1 MTVRV
6 VVADDHPLFREG
18 LRSLIADSTETEL
31 VGLAAD
37 GDEAVAVALDQRP
50 DVVVM
55 DLRMP
60 GLNGVDATRKIVAAL
75 PDVAVLV
82 LTMVE
87 EDASIFAAM
96 RAGARGYVLKGAGPE
111 TILRSILVVAAGE
124 AIFGAAVAARLGQ
137 FFAGGADAAPT
148 PFPDLT
154 SRERDILALMATGA
168 NNTTIAA
175 RLGLTEKTVRNN
187 VSNVFAKLRVADR
200 AAAVARARDA
210 GLGSTPPPPLP

>member
-6 VVADDHPLFREG
+6 LIADDHPLFREG
-18 LRSLIADSTETEL
+18 LRALVADSPETEL
-31 VGLAAD
+31 VGSAAD
-37 GDEAVAVALDQRP
+37 GDEAVRLALRETP

-60 GLNGVDATRKIVAAL
+60 GLNGVQATRQIVEAR
-75 PDVAVLV
+75 PDIAVLV

-124 AIFGAAVAARLGQ
+124 AIFGSTVAGRLTQ
-137 FFAGGADAAPT
+137 FFATGGTAPAAT

-154 SRERDILALMATGA
+154 GRERDILALMATGA
-168 NNTTIAA
+168 NNQLIAS

-187 VSNVFAKLRVADR
+187 VSNVLAKLRVADR

-210 GLGSTPPPPLP
+210 GLGQPEDSG

>member
-1 MTVRV
+1 VTGRV
-6 VVADDHPLFREG
+6 LRVLVADDHPLFREG
-18 LRSLIADSTETEL
+18 LRALVADTPDIEL
-31 VGLAAD
+31 AGLAAD
-37 GDEAVAVALDQRP
+37 GAEAVEIALRERP

-60 GLNGVDATRKIVAAL
+60 GLNGVDATRKIVAEL

-111 TILRSILVVAAGE
+111 TILRSIRVVAAGE
-124 AIFGAAVAARLGQ
+124 AIFGPVVAARLTQ
-137 FFAGGADAAPT
+137 FFLPGPT
-148 PFPDLT
+148 TAFPDLT
-154 SRERDILALMATGA
+154 ARERDILALMATGA
-168 NNTTIAA
+168 SNTVIAG

-187 VSNVFAKLRVADR
+187 VSNIFAKLRVADR

-210 GLGSTPPPPLP
+210 GLGAPPG

>member
-18 LRSLIADSTETEL
+18 LRSLIVDSPDTEL

-37 GDEAVAVALDQRP
+37 GDEAVAIALAQRP

-60 GLNGVDATRKIVAAL
+60 GVNGVDATRQIVSAV
-75 PDVAVLV
+75 PGVAVLV

-96 RAGARGYVLKGAGPE
+96 RAGARGYVLKGAEPE
-111 TILRSILVVAAGE
+111 TILRSILVVAH
-124 AIFGAAVAARLGQ
+124 
-137 FFAGGADAAPT
+137 GG
-148 PFPDLT
+148 
-154 SRERDILALMATGA
+154 RRC
-168 NNTTIAA
+168 
-175 RLGLTEKTVRNN
+175 
-187 VSNVFAKLRVADR
+187 
-200 AAAVARARDA
+200 
-210 GLGSTPPPPLP
+210 

>member
-1 MTVRV
+1 MTLRV

-18 LRSLIADSTETEL
+18 LRSLISDSAETEL
-31 VGLAAD
+31 AGVAAD
-37 GDEAVAVALDQRP
+37 GEEAVAVTLEQRP

-96 RAGARGYVLKGAGPE
+96 RAGARGYVLKGAEPE

-124 AIFGAAVAARLGQ
+124 VIFGSAIASRLTQ
-137 FFAGGADAAPT
+137 FFAAGGGATMT
-148 PFPDLT
+148 PFPNLT
-154 SRERDILALMATGA
+154 SRERDILTLMATGA
-168 NNTTIAA
+168 NNRTIAV
-175 RLGLTEKTVRNN
+175 RVGVTEKTVRNN
-187 VSNVFAKLRVADR
+187 VSNIFAKLRVADR

-210 GLGSTPPPPLP
+210 GLGSLPR